1 LEKKKKNNLK
11 LNMKI
16 KICLDARRV
25 KNLTKNIEVYS
36 LIYDKIIVSMENNN
50 LKI

>member
-1 LEKKKKNNLK
+1 
-11 LNMKI
+11 MKI